1 MLVRGATRTYAA
13 ILSGQI
19 IWLMLFLDAWE
30 KKPVI
35 KLAVI
40 GCGHWGPNHIRN
52 FNALPQ
58 SRVDTV
64 ADLDEGRLEYVRKL
78 YPGLRCVR
86 DYRSVVKVPDIDA
99 VVVATP
105 VNTHY
110 EVVRES
116 ILAGKHVLCGK
127 PLCKSSKQGEELV
140 ELARANG
147 CLLMVGH
154 VFLFNAGI
162 AKLKELVDAGELGM
176 LRYLSASRTNLG
188 PIRSDVDAAY
198 DLCSHD
204 ISIFNWLLGSEPE
217 VVSATGASFVQPGV
231 EDVVFVSM
239 RYPGNVL
246 ASIHASWLDPK
257 KVRQIT
263 VVGSRQMAT
272 WDDLQLTT
280 PIAIYD
286 KGANTVQDYED
297 YGEFLRLSMWDRDIR
312 LPKVDFVEPLKAQA
326 IDFICSLEDGHTGL
340 SDGMFGLKVVKVLE
354 AIDSSMQQGGS
365 PAPVMP

>member
-1 MLVRGATRTYAA
+1 
-13 ILSGQI
+13 
-19 IWLMLFLDAWE
+19 
-30 KKPVI
+30 VI

-40 GCGHWGPNHIRN
+40 GCGHWGPNHVRN
-52 FNALPQ
+52 FNALPE

-64 ADLDEGRLEYVRKL
+64 ADLDERRLEYVRKM
-78 YPGLRCVR
+78 YPGLRCER
-86 DYRSVVKVPDIDA
+86 DYTQILNDPNLDA

-105 VNTHY
+105 VSTHY

-116 ILAGKHVLCGK
+116 ILAGKHVLCEK

-140 ELARANG
+140 DLARANER
-147 CLLMVGH
+147 LLMVGH

-162 AKLKELVDAGELGM
+162 AKLKELIDAGELGT

-204 ISIFNWLLGSEPE
+204 VSIFNWLLGGEPE

-239 RYPGNVL
+239 KYPGNVL

-263 VVGSRQMAT
+263 VVGSQQMAT

-286 KGANTVQDYED
+286 RGADTVQDYED
-297 YGEFLRLSMWDRDIR
+297 YGEFLRLSMWDRDIH
-312 LPKVDFVEPLKAQA
+312 LPRVNFVEPLKVQA
-326 IDFICSLEDGHTGL
+326 IEFLKSLQNGRAERADGTF
-340 SDGMFGLKVVKVLE
+340 SLKVVKVLE
-354 AIDSSMQQGGS
+354 AIVSSMQRGGS
-365 PAPVMP
+365 PTRVRA

>member
-1 MLVRGATRTYAA
+1 M
-13 ILSGQI
+13 
-19 IWLMLFLDAWE
+19 
-30 KKPVI
+30 I

-40 GCGHWGPNHIRN
+40 GCGHWGPNHVRN
-52 FNALPQ
+52 FNALPE

-64 ADLDEGRLEYVRKL
+64 ADPDEGRLEYVRRM
-78 YPGLRCVR
+78 YPGLRCER
-86 DYRSVVKVPDIDA
+86 DYQPIVDNPNIDA

-105 VNTHY
+105 VSTHY
-110 EVVRES
+110 EIVRKS
-116 ILAGKHVLCGK
+116 ILAGKHVLCEK
-127 PLCKSSKQGEELV
+127 PLCKDSKQGEELV

-147 CLLMVGH
+147 RLLMVGH

-162 AKLKELVDAGELGM
+162 AKLKELIDAGELGT

-188 PIRSDVDAAY
+188 PIRSDVDVAY

-239 RYPGNVL
+239 KYPGNVL
-246 ASIHASWLDPK
+246 TSISASWLDPK

-263 VVGSRQMAT
+263 AVGSRQMAT
-272 WDDLQLTT
+272 WDDLQLTS

-286 KGANTVQDYED
+286 KGANTAQDYED

-326 IDFICSLEDGHTGL
+326 MEFLQSLQDGHSDR
-340 SDGMFGLKVVKVLE
+340 SDGTFGLRVVRVLE
-354 AIDSSMQQGGS
+354 AIAASMQEGGS
-365 PAPVMP
+365 PVRVKL

>member
-1 MLVRGATRTYAA
+1 M
-13 ILSGQI
+13 
-19 IWLMLFLDAWE
+19 
-30 KKPVI
+30 I

-52 FNALPQ
+52 FNALPG
-58 SRVDTV
+58 SRVDTA
-64 ADLDEGRLEYVRKL
+64 ADLDEGRLDYVRRL
-78 YPGLRCVR
+78 YPGLRCER
-86 DYRSVVKVPDIDA
+86 DYRAIVNDPNIDA
-99 VVVATP
+99 VVISTP
-105 VNTHY
+105 VSTHY
-110 EVVRES
+110 EIVRES
-116 ILAGKHVLCGK
+116 ILAGKHVLCEK
-127 PLCKSSKQGEELV
+127 PLCKDSKQGEELV
-140 ELARANG
+140 ELARAKG
-147 CLLMVGH
+147 RLLMVGH
-154 VFLFNAGI
+154 VFLFNPGI
-162 AKLKELVDAGELGM
+162 AKLKELVDAGELGT

-188 PIRSDVDAAY
+188 PIRSDVDVAY

-239 RYPGNVL
+239 KYPGNVL
-246 ASIHASWLDPK
+246 ASINASWLDPK

-297 YGEFLRLSMWDRDIR
+297 YGEFLRLSMWDRDVR
-312 LPKVDFVEPLKAQA
+312 LPKVDFDEPLKVQA
-326 IDFICSLEDGHTGL
+326 IEFLKSLQNGHAERADGT
-340 SDGMFGLKVVKVLE
+340 FGLRVVKVLE
-354 AIDSSMQQGGS
+354 AIDASVQQGGS
-365 PAPVMP
+365 PVRVKP

>member
-1 MLVRGATRTYAA
+1 M
-13 ILSGQI
+13 
-19 IWLMLFLDAWE
+19 
-30 KKPVI
+30 I

-40 GCGHWGPNHIRN
+40 GCGHWGPNHVRN
-52 FNALPQ
+52 FNALPE
-58 SRVDTV
+58 SRVDAV
-64 ADLDEGRLEYVRKL
+64 ADLDERRLDYVRRM
-78 YPGLRCVR
+78 YPGLRGER
-86 DYRSVVKVPDIDA
+86 DYTQILNDPNLDA

-105 VNTHY
+105 VSTHY

-116 ILAGKHVLCGK
+116 ILAGKHVLCEK

-140 ELARANG
+140 DLARANER
-147 CLLMVGH
+147 LLMVGH

-162 AKLKELVDAGELGM
+162 AKLKELVDAGELGT

-204 ISIFNWLLGSEPE
+204 VSIFNWLLGGEPE

-239 RYPGNVL
+239 KYPGNVL

-263 VVGSRQMAT
+263 VVGSQQMAT

-286 KGANTVQDYED
+286 RGADTVQDYED
-297 YGEFLRLSMWDRDIR
+297 YGEFLRLSMWDRDIH
-312 LPKVDFVEPLKAQA
+312 LPKVSFVEPLKVQA
-326 IDFICSLEDGHTGL
+326 IEFLKSLQNGRAERADGTFAL
-340 SDGMFGLKVVKVLE
+340 RVVKVLE
-354 AIDSSMQQGGS
+354 AIVSSMQRGGS
-365 PAPVMP
+365 PTRVRA